1 MERTKI
7 YFASDAHLGSSVFED
22 PLVVEKRFV
31 RWLDSIKHDAKTLYL
46 LGDIFD
52 FWFEY
57 KYVVPRGFTR
67 FLGKIS
73 EMSDMG
79 IEIHFFTGNHD
90 VWFFDYL
97 TKETGAI
104 IHKEPYII
112 EINGK
117 KFFLA
122 HGDGLGD
129 NSKKFKVIQ
138 SIFHNRLCQILFAT
152 IHPRWGIG
160 FAHFWS
166 RSSRQKGLRNPA
178 GYFGEDKEHLVLFAK
193 DYLQQNP
200 EIDYFVFGHR
210 HILLDLMLSK
220 KSRLMI
226 IGDWIQYYS
235 YAVFDGKEMIL
246 EQFETP
252 KSPKGDFGA
261 V

>member
-1 MERTKI
+1 MKGNNI
-7 YFASDAHLGSSVFED
+7 YFASDAHLGSNVYED

-31 RWLDSIKHDAKTLYL
+31 KWLDSIKHDAKALYL

-73 EMSDMG
+73 EMNDMG
-79 IEIHFFTGNHD
+79 IEVHFFIGNHD
-90 VWFFDYL
+90 IWIFDYL
-97 TKETGAI
+97 SKETGAI
-104 IHKEPYII
+104 IHKKPFVT
-112 EINGK
+112 EIDGK

-129 NSKKFKVIQ
+129 NSPKRKLRRY
-138 SIFHNRLCQILFAT
+138 IFHNDLCQRLFAA

-160 FAHFWS
+160 LAHVWS
-166 RSSRQKGLRNPA
+166 RSSRRKGLKNPT
-178 GYFGEDKEHLVLFAK
+178 GYFGEEKEDLVVFSK
-193 DYLQQNP
+193 KYLEQDNS
-200 EIDYFVFGHR
+200 IDYFVFGHR

-220 KSRLMI
+220 KSRLLI

-235 YAVFDGKEMIL
+235 YAVFDGKEIRL
-246 EQFETP
+246 EQFEP
-252 KSPKGDFGA
+252 
-261 V
+261 